1 MNLNDIIKEF
11 LTIALNKEISDEF
24 FKNINNKIV
33 FDMLKNEIL
42 RLLHNYLKYKN
53 KRMKKKQIR
62 DKVSGN
68 SLKVIKD
75 MESDRRFSTKA
86 EAQSRQLMK
95 LPVVV
100 SSASNS
106 IQSEVGLRE

>member
-53 KRMKKKQIR
+53 KRMKKK
-62 DKVSGN
+62 
-68 SLKVIKD
+68 
-75 MESDRRFSTKA
+75 
-86 EAQSRQLMK
+86 
-95 LPVVV
+95 
-100 SSASNS
+100 
-106 IQSEVGLRE
+106 